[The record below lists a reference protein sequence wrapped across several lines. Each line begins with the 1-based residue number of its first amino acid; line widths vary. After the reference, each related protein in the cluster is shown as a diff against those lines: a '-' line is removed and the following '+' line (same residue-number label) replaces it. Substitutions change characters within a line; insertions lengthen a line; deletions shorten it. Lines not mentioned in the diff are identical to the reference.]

1 MGTKERTMAKQP
13 QTIFDMDFTK
23 VMADFK
29 FPAMDMDAILAT
41 QRKNIETFSAANKV
55 ALEGAQA
62 IAKRNMEIVQS
73 AVAEMTEAMKALS
86 GTDAPQ
92 AKAAKQAEIMKA
104 AYEKAVANMRELAD
118 MIQRANGEALG
129 LINKRFAE
137 TMDEMKS
144 MMEKAKG

>member
-1 MGTKERTMAKQP
+1 MAKQP
-13 QTIFDMDFTK
+13 QSIFDMDFTK

-29 FPAMDMDAILAT
+29 MPAVDMEALLAS
-41 QRKNIETFSAANKV
+41 QRRNIEAFSAANKV

-62 IAKRNMEIVQS
+62 VAKRNMEIVQA
-73 AVAEMTEAMKALS
+73 AVTEMTEAVKALA
-86 GTDAPQ
+86 GTEAPQ
-92 AKAAKQAEIMKA
+92 AKAAKQAELMKS

-137 TMDEMKS
+137 TMDELKTMV
-144 MMEKAKG
+144 EKAKG

>member
-1 MGTKERTMAKQP
+1 MSKQP
-13 QTIFDMDFTK
+13 GSIFDIDFTK
-23 VMADFK
+23 AMADFK
-29 FPAMDMDAILAT
+29 FPAMDMDALLAA
-41 QRKNIETFSAANKV
+41 QRRNIETFSAANKV

-62 IAKRNMEIVQS
+62 VAKRNMEIVQA
-73 AVAEMTEAMKALS
+73 AVAEMTEAMKTMA
-86 GTDAPQ
+86 GTEAPQ
-92 AKAAKQAEIMKA
+92 AKAARQAELIKA

-137 TMDEMKS
+137 TMDEMKT

>member
-1 MGTKERTMAKQP
+1 MKPP

-23 VMADFK
+23 IMADFK
-29 FPAMDMDAILAT
+29 FPAVDMDALLAS
-41 QRKNIETFSAANKV
+41 QRRNIETFSAANKV

-62 IAKRNMEIVQS
+62 IAKRHMEIVQA
-73 AVAEMTEAMKALS
+73 AVTEMSDAMKALA
-86 GTDAPQ
+86 GNEAPQ
-92 AKAAKQAEIMKA
+92 AKAAKQAELMKT

-129 LINKRFAE
+129 LLNKRFAE
-137 TMDEMKS
+137 TMDEMKT

>member
-1 MGTKERTMAKQP
+1 MAKQP
-13 QTIFDMDFTK
+13 QNMFDMDFTK

-29 FPAMDMDAILAT
+29 FPAMDVEAMLAT
-41 QRKNIETFSAANKV
+41 QRRNIEVFSAANKV

-62 IAKRNMEIVQS
+62 VAKRHMEIVQS
-73 AVAEMTEAMKALS
+73 AVAEMTEAMKSLAS
-86 GTDAPQ
+86 AEAPQ
-92 AKAAKQAEIMKA
+92 AKAAKQAEIMKG

-129 LINKRFAE
+129 LLNKRFSE
-137 TMDEMKS
+137 TLDEMKT

>member
-1 MGTKERTMAKQP
+1 MAKQP
-13 QTIFDMDFTK
+13 QNIFDMDFTK

-29 FPAMDMDAILAT
+29 FPAMDVEAMLAT
-41 QRKNIETFSAANKV
+41 QRRNIEVFSAANKV

-62 IAKRNMEIVQS
+62 VAKRHMEIVQA
-73 AVAEMTEAMKALS
+73 AVTEMTEAMKSLAS
-86 GTDAPQ
+86 AEAPQ
-92 AKAAKQAEIMKA
+92 AKAAKQAEIMKG

-129 LINKRFAE
+129 LLNKRFAE
-137 TMDEMKS
+137 TLDEMKS